1 MYSNISSWK
10 SGEDWW
16 IFIKIFKEYILM
28 KKLCNEKSHFL
39 SSRLL
44 LQWVQDGSPSHST
57 PIKVESPNQF
67 VPLGTTKKEFKRV
80 QQAVSSLFNNN

>member
-1 MYSNISSWK
+1 MIGGFS
-10 SGEDWW
+10 
-16 IFIKIFKEYILM
+16 IKHKNYILI
-28 KKLCNEKSHFL
+28 KARNENTYL

-80 QQAVSSLFNNN
+80 QQAVSNI

>member
-1 MYSNISSWK
+1 MDFHLIKSIS
-10 SGEDWW
+10 
-16 IFIKIFKEYILM
+16 
-28 KKLCNEKSHFL
+28 NEKINENFIFL

-67 VPLGTTKKEFKRV
+67 VPLGTSKKEFKRV
-80 QQAVSSLFNNN
+80 QQAVSYMTIIEYICIEIDKQMAKVR

>member
-1 MYSNISSWK
+1 MIGGFSINHK
-10 SGEDWW
+10 N
-16 IFIKIFKEYILM
+16 YILI
-28 KKLCNEKSHFL
+28 KARNENTYL

-80 QQAVSSLFNNN
+80 QQAVSSI